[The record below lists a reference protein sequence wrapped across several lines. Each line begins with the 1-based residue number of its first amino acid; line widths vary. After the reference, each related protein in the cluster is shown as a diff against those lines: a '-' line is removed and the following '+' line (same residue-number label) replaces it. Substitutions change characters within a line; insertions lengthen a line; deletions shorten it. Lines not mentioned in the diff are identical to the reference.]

1 MNEKKSWFIIKTEP
15 HLETATNL
23 FNDSKVNITTEG
35 KRHVGAAIGRSEFR
49 TTYVTKNVNE
59 WCEELKTLSNFAKSQ
74 PQAAY
79 TAFCFAEQN
88 KYSYFLR
95 TIPTMSELM
104 KPVVKII
111 QIDLLSSIIGKSIT
125 ERKTVLFFNSKIRRS
140 RYFCFCRKSR
150 K

>member
-1 MNEKKSWFIIKTEP
+1 MKVAVLKVKVAVSGSRFGYYVNEKKSWFIIKTEP

-79 TAFCFAEQN
+79 TAFCFGEQN

-125 ERKTVLFFNSKIRRS
+125 E
-140 RYFCFCRKSR
+140 
-150 K
+150 